1 MDGVLV
7 DTGELH
13 YQSWSTALEE
23 FGLGMS
29 REVFTRSF
37 GMNNA
42 GTVETLLGRPA
53 EPELLARISDR
64 KESMFRE
71 AARGQVQT
79 LPGVLPW
86 LKRFRQ
92 GQDGARFRQAVASS
106 APPENIELLVDEMGL
121 REYFDALVS
130 AFYMPGK
137 PDPSVFLEAARLL
150 GIPPERCVVIEDG
163 LPGVEAARRAGMV
176 CVAVATTNPP
186 PALKSADLVL
196 GSLEELEAEA
206 LLRLLK
212 GFFQ

>member
-23 FGLGMS
+23 FGMGMS
-29 REVFTRSF
+29 REVFNRSF

-42 GTVETLLGRPA
+42 STVEMLLGSQP

-71 AARGQVQT
+71 AARGKVRP

-92 GQDGARFRQAVASS
+92 GRDGARFRQAVASP
-106 APPENIELLVDEMGL
+106 APPENIELLVDEMRL

-150 GIPPERCVVIEDG
+150 GIPPNRCVVIEDG

-186 PALKSADLVL
+186 HALKSAGLVL
-196 GSLEELEAEA
+196 GSLEELELEA
-206 LLRLLK
+206 LLRLLLK
-212 GFFQ
+212 KR